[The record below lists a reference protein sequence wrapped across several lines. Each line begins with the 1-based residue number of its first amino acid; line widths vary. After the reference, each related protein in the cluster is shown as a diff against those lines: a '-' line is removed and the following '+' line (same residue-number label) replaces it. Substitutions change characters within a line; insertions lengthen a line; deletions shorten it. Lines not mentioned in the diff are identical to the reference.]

1 MSQNIMKSTN
11 GHFHFLRL
19 RLNWGAQMD
28 MWYIWYIIK
37 VFWEE
42 PAADHLTNI

>member
-1 MSQNIMKSTN
+1 MKSTN

-19 RLNWGAQMD
+19 RLNWGAHMD
-28 MWYIWYIIK
+28 MWYIIK